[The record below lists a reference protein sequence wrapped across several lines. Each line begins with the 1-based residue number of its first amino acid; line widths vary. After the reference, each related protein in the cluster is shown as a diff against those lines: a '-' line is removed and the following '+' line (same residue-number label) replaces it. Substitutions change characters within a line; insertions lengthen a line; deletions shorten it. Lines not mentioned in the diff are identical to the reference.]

1 MSVGESLKQLFQNK
15 NYIFLFLCFNFLYG
29 LYSAIASSISSF
41 TTPYNFDSSDN
52 SIICLVFLI
61 SGILFSFFIGTILD
75 KYQCYRK
82 SLIGICIGS
91 LITLSLT
98 FYGLPTEKLI
108 VEAVIMMLTGA
119 AIIPIVT
126 ISFSLAAE
134 LTYPVPEVYSIG
146 TMISVAQIFGAVL
159 VSLINVNFLQGVV
172 MSIICEQ
179 FDPLYGVGVWVICAF
194 FSMIC
199 AFFVKGNL

>member
-1 MSVGESLKQLFQNK
+1 M
-15 NYIFLFLCFNFLYG
+15 
-29 LYSAIASSISSF
+29 
-41 TTPYNFDSSDN
+41 
-52 SIICLVFLI
+52 VFLI

-146 TMISVAQIFGAVL
+146 TMISVA
-159 VSLINVNFLQGVV
+159 
-172 MSIICEQ
+172 
-179 FDPLYGVGVWVICAF
+179 
-194 FSMIC
+194 
-199 AFFVKGNL
+199 